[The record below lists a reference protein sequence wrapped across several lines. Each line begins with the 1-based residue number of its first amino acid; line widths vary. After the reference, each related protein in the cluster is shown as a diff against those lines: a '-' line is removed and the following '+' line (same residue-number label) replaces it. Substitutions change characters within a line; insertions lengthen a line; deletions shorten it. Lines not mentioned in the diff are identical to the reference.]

1 MDETYPPKASAE
13 VLPELAAF
21 VAPFAPLLHNA
32 QSRHSLQ
39 RYLTGLL
46 SDLPRKNCDTIA
58 ATVAG
63 TSPERLQHLL
73 TDALWDAQTLDE
85 ARVRALS
92 ARSPTGGILLL
103 DETSLPKKGDRSPGV
118 AAQYCGTLGKI
129 ANCQVVVSAEYVV
142 DVPGTS
148 QPLHWPVSAQLFLP
162 DAWIAD
168 PARRTPAHIP
178 AEESAQTKPERA
190 LALLDQARRWGVPFA
205 TVVADAGYGDTPAF
219 LSGVEQRGVP
229 YVCGV
234 ASDFRVRLPDAVQQA
249 AQPAPPP
256 ARRGRGQPKKP
267 RPAPLLRVAAVVD
280 ALPEDAWQTVTW
292 RDGGRDPTGTTGTL
306 RKQFVAVRVHRATGG
321 AHLPVTDRRV
331 STGPAGWLLGERP
344 LPGHAGERKHYFS
357 SLPADTPL
365 PRLVEL
371 AHARWAIEQFY
382 EDAKGECGLDD
393 YQGRRWDG
401 LQRHLA
407 LVMLAYS
414 FLAVQAV
421 QALPAPEAT
430 PPGGAA
436 GAFPPSLPD
445 TFVDHRHEGRRSQEK
460 AFPVPCMDR
469 KTVSWE
475 RNAYQYERIRESV
488 APVVGATAGLLA
500 GDPWTSQ

>member
-13 VLPELAAF
+13 VLPELATF
-21 VAPFAPLLHNA
+21 LAPFAPLLHNA
-32 QSRHSLQ
+32 QSRHSLH

-46 SDLPRKNCDTIA
+46 SDLPRKNCDTVA

-73 TDALWDAQTLDE
+73 TDALWDPQTLDE

-92 ARSPTGGILLL
+92 ARSPAGGLLLL
-103 DETSLPKKGDRSPGV
+103 DETSLPKKGTRSPGV

-142 DVPGTS
+142 DRPSTS

-168 PARRTPAHIP
+168 PARRTQAHIP
-178 AEESAQTKPERA
+178 DEESAKTKLDRA
-190 LALLDQARRWGVPFA
+190 LALLDQARRWGVSFA
-205 TVVADAGYGDTPAF
+205 AVVADAGYGDTPAF
-219 LSGVEQRGVP
+219 LAALEARGVP

-234 ASDFRVRLPDAVQQA
+234 ASDFGVRLPEAVAAAAAAAAAWAQAPARVRLAGK
-249 AQPAPPP
+249 
-256 ARRGRGQPKKP
+256 RGGRGQPKKP
-267 RPAPLLRVAAVVD
+267 RPAPLQTVAAVVD
-280 ALPEDAWQTVTW
+280 ALPKDAWQTVTW
-292 RDGGRDPTGTTGTL
+292 RDGSRDPTGRTGTL
-306 RKQFVAVRVHRATGG
+306 SKQFVALRVHWATGG
-321 AHLPVTDRRV
+321 AHLPITDRRV
-331 STGPAGWLLGERP
+331 STGPEGWLLGERP
-344 LPGHAGERKHYFS
+344 LPGASGERKYYVS
-357 SLPADTPL
+357 SLPTDTPL

-401 LQRHLA
+401 LHRHLA

-414 FLAVQAV
+414 FLAVQA
-421 QALPAPEAT
+421 LSTPEAT

-436 GAFPPSLPD
+436 GPFPPGAPAQSA
-445 TFVDHRHEGRRSQEK
+445 GR
-460 AFPVPCMDR
+460 PP
-469 KTVSWE
+469 
-475 RNAYQYERIRESV
+475 
-488 APVVGATAGLLA
+488 AGLGLA
-500 GDPWTSQ
+500 LPGSRALAHRDQPNPPLPSTEKLTQ

>member
-1 MDETYPPKASAE
+1 MDATFPPKASAE
-13 VLPELAAF
+13 VVPELAAF
-21 VAPFAPLLHNA
+21 LAPFAPLLHNA

-73 TDALWDAQTLDE
+73 TDALWEPLALDE

-92 ARSPTGGILLL
+92 ARSPAGGLLLL

-129 ANCQVVVSAEYVV
+129 GNCQVVVSAEYVV
-142 DVPGTS
+142 DLPSTS
-148 QPLHWPVSAQLFLP
+148 QPLHWPLSAQLFLP
-162 DAWIAD
+162 ASWTSD
-168 PARRTPAHIP
+168 PARRTQAHIP
-178 AEESAQTKPERA
+178 PQERHATKPERA
-190 LALLDQARRWGVPFA
+190 LELVDQARAWGVPFA
-205 TVVADAGYGDTPAF
+205 VVVADAGYGDTPAF
-219 LSGVEQRGVP
+219 LSGLQARGTP

-234 ASDFRVRLPDAVQQA
+234 ASDFGVRLPEAVQQAVQQA
-249 AQPAPPP
+249 AQVVPPP

-267 RPAPLLRVAAVVD
+267 RPASLLTVAAVVN

-292 RDGGRDPTGTTGTL
+292 RQGSRDPTGATGTL
-306 RKQFVAVRVHRATGG
+306 CKQFVALRVQRATGG
-321 AHLPVTDRRV
+321 AHLPITDRRV
-331 STGPAGWLLGERP
+331 STGTEGWLLGERP
-344 LPGHAGERKHYFS
+344 LPGPAGPSGERKYYVS
-357 SLPADTPL
+357 SLPAATPL

-414 FLAVQAV
+414 FLAVQA
-421 QALPAPEAT
+421 L
-430 PPGGAA
+430 AA
-436 GAFPPSLPD
+436 SSDGAFPPGAPAQPAGRPSTDAGLAVPGSRPLAHRDQPNPSLPP
-445 TFVDHRHEGRRSQEK
+445 TEK
-460 AFPVPCMDR
+460 L
-469 KTVSWE
+469 T
-475 RNAYQYERIRESV
+475 Q
-488 APVVGATAGLLA
+488 
-500 GDPWTSQ
+500 

>member
-1 MDETYPPKASAE
+1 MDETYPPKASAD

-21 VAPFAPLLHNA
+21 LAPFAPLLHNA
-32 QSRHSLQ
+32 QSRHSLH

-73 TDALWDAQTLDE
+73 TDALWEPLTLDE

-92 ARSPTGGILLL
+92 ARSPAGGILVL
-103 DETSLPKKGDRSPGV
+103 DETGLPKKGNRSPGV

-142 DVPGTS
+142 DLPSTS

-162 DAWIAD
+162 DAWIED
-168 PARRTPAHIP
+168 PARRTQAHIP
-178 AEESAQTKPERA
+178 VEESAQTKLERA
-190 LALLDQARRWGVPFA
+190 LALLERAREWGVPFA
-205 TVVADAGYGDTPAF
+205 VVVADAGYGDTPAF
-219 LSGVEQRGVP
+219 LAGLEQRRTP

-234 ASDFRVRLPDAVQQA
+234 ASDFGVRLPEAVQPA
-249 AQPAPPP
+249 AQPVPPP
-256 ARRGRGQPKKP
+256 AKRGLGQPKKP
-267 RPAPLLRVAAVVD
+267 RPAPLLTVAAVAD

-292 RDGGRDPTGTTGTL
+292 RDGSRDPTGATGTL
-306 RKQFVAVRVHRATGG
+306 CKQFVAVRVHRATGG
-321 AHLPVTDRRV
+321 AHLPITDRRV
-331 STGPAGWLLGERP
+331 STGPEGWLLGERP
-344 LPGHAGERKHYFS
+344 LPGTSGSPGERKYSLS

-401 LQRHLA
+401 LHRHLA

-414 FLAVQAV
+414 FLAVQALPQW
-421 QALPAPEAT
+421 QADPA
-430 PPGGAA
+430 GGA
-436 GAFPPSLPD
+436 GAFPPGAPTESTGRPSAGPGLAVPGPRALAHRDQPNTPLP
-445 TFVDHRHEGRRSQEK
+445 SAEK
-460 AFPVPCMDR
+460 L
-469 KTVSWE
+469 T
-475 RNAYQYERIRESV
+475 Q
-488 APVVGATAGLLA
+488 
-500 GDPWTSQ
+500 

>member
-1 MDETYPPKASAE
+1 MDETYPPKASAD

-21 VAPFAPLLHNA
+21 LAPFAPLLHNA
-32 QSRHSLQ
+32 QSRHSLH

-92 ARSPTGGILLL
+92 ARSPSGGILVL
-103 DETSLPKKGDRSPGV
+103 DETSLPKKGTRSPGV

-142 DVPGTS
+142 DVPSTS
-148 QPLHWPVSAQLFLP
+148 QPLHWPISAQLFLP
-162 DAWIAD
+162 DAWIED
-168 PARRTPAHIP
+168 PARRTQAHIP
-178 AEESAQTKPERA
+178 AAESAQTKLDRA
-190 LALLDQARRWGVPFA
+190 LALLDQARAWGVPFA
-205 TVVADAGYGDTPAF
+205 VVVADAGYGDTPAF
-219 LSGVEQRGVP
+219 LAGLEDRDVP

-234 ASDFRVRLPDAVQQA
+234 ASDFGVRLPAAVQQA
-249 AQPAPPP
+249 AQPVPPP
-256 ARRGRGQPKKP
+256 AKRGLGQPKKP
-267 RPAPLLRVAAVVD
+267 RPAPLLSVGAVVD
-280 ALPEDAWQTVTW
+280 ALSEDAWQTVTW
-292 RDGGRDPTGTTGTL
+292 RDGSRDPTGATGTL
-306 RKQFVAVRVHRATGG
+306 CKQFVALRVHRATGG

-331 STGPAGWLLGERP
+331 STGPEGWLLGERP
-344 LPGHAGERKHYFS
+344 LPGTPGERKYYVS
-357 SLPADTPL
+357 SLPADTSL
-365 PRLVEL
+365 SRLVEL

-401 LQRHLA
+401 LHRHLA

-414 FLAVQAV
+414 FLAVQA
-421 QALPAPEAT
+421 LPEPET
-430 PPGGAA
+430 PPAGAA
-436 GAFPPSLPD
+436 GAFPPGAPAQPAGRPSAGPGLAVPGSRALAHRDQPNTPLP
-445 TFVDHRHEGRRSQEK
+445 SAEK
-460 AFPVPCMDR
+460 L
-469 KTVSWE
+469 T
-475 RNAYQYERIRESV
+475 Q
-488 APVVGATAGLLA
+488 
-500 GDPWTSQ
+500 

>member
-1 MDETYPPKASAE
+1 MDETYPPKASAD
-13 VLPELAAF
+13 VLPELAVF
-21 VAPFAPLLHNA
+21 LAPFAPLLHNA
-32 QSRHSLQ
+32 QSRHSLH

-73 TDALWDAQTLDE
+73 TDALWEAQTLDE
-85 ARVRALS
+85 ARVRWLS
-92 ARSPTGGILLL
+92 AHSPVGGILVL
-103 DETSLPKKGDRSPGV
+103 DETGLPKKGNRSPGV

-129 ANCQVVVSAEYVV
+129 GNCQVVVSAEYVV
-142 DVPGTS
+142 DLPTTS
-148 QPLHWPVSAQLFLP
+148 QPLHWPVSAQLYLP
-162 DAWIAD
+162 DSWITD
-168 PARRTPAHIP
+168 PARRTQAHIP
-178 AEESAQTKPERA
+178 AEEFVQTKLERA
-190 LALLDQARRWGVPFA
+190 LTLLDQARRWGVPFSV
-205 TVVADAGYGDTPAF
+205 VVADAGYGDTPAF
-219 LSGVEQRGVP
+219 LATLEQRGVP

-234 ASDFRVRLPDAVQQA
+234 ASDFGVRLPDAVQQAVQQA

-267 RPAPLLRVAAVVD
+267 RPAPLLSVAAVVD
-280 ALPEDAWQTVTW
+280 AQPEDAWQTVTW
-292 RDGGRDPTGTTGTL
+292 RDGSRDPRGATGTL

-321 AHLPVTDRRV
+321 AHLPLTDRRV

-344 LPGHAGERKHYFS
+344 LPDGSDGSGPPGERKYSLS

-401 LQRHLA
+401 LHRHLA

-414 FLAVQAV
+414 FLAVQA
-421 QALPAPEAT
+421 LPQLAGM
-430 PPGGAA
+430 GGERR
-436 GAFPPSLPD
+436 GDFPPRCAS
-445 TFVDHRHEGRRSQEK
+445 
-460 AFPVPCMDR
+460 
-469 KTVSWE
+469 
-475 RNAYQYERIRESV
+475 
-488 APVVGATAGLLA
+488 
-500 GDPWTSQ
+500 

>member
-1 MDETYPPKASAE
+1 MNETYPPKASAD

-21 VAPFAPLLHNA
+21 LVPFAPLLHNA
-32 QSRHSLQ
+32 QSRSSLH

-63 TSPERLQHLL
+63 TSTERLQHLL
-73 TDALWDAQTLDE
+73 TDAQWEPLALDE
-85 ARVRALS
+85 ARVRWLC
-92 ARSPTGGILLL
+92 ARSPAGGILVL
-103 DETSLPKKGDRSPGV
+103 DETGLPKKGTRSPGV

-129 ANCQVVVSAEYVV
+129 GNCQVVVSAEYVV
-142 DVPGTS
+142 DVPTTS
-148 QPLHWPVSAQLFLP
+148 QPLHWPVAAQLYLP
-162 DAWIAD
+162 ESWITD
-168 PARRTPAHIP
+168 PARRTQAHIP
-178 AEESAQTKPERA
+178 AEETAQTKLERA
-190 LALLDQARRWGVPFA
+190 LTLLDQARRWGVPFSV
-205 TVVADAGYGDTPAF
+205 VVADAGYGDTPAF
-219 LSGVEQRGVP
+219 LAALDARGVP

-234 ASDFRVRLPDAVQQA
+234 ASDFGVRLPDAVQQA
-249 AQPAPPP
+249 AQPVPPP

-267 RPAPLLRVAAVVD
+267 RPAPLQTVAAVVD

-292 RDGGRDPTGTTGTL
+292 RDGSLDPTGTTGTL

-331 STGPAGWLLGERP
+331 STGPEGWLLGECP
-344 LPGHAGERKHYFS
+344 LPGTPGERKYYLS

-365 PRLVEL
+365 QRLVEL

-401 LQRHLA
+401 LHRHLA
-407 LVMLAYS
+407 LALLAYS

-421 QALPAPEAT
+421 PAPGAT

-436 GAFPPSLPD
+436 GAFPPGAPAQSAGRPSPGPGLALPGSRPLAHRDQSNTSLPS
-445 TFVDHRHEGRRSQEK
+445 TQK
-460 AFPVPCMDR
+460 LT
-469 KTVSWE
+469 K
-475 RNAYQYERIRESV
+475 
-488 APVVGATAGLLA
+488 
-500 GDPWTSQ
+500 

>member
-1 MDETYPPKASAE
+1 MDETYPPKASAD

-21 VAPFAPLLHNA
+21 LAPFAPLLHNA
-32 QSRHSLQ
+32 QSRHSLH

-73 TDALWDAQTLDE
+73 TDALWEPQTLDE

-92 ARSPTGGILLL
+92 ARSPAGGLLVL
-103 DETSLPKKGDRSPGV
+103 DETGLPKKGNRSPGV

-142 DVPGTS
+142 DRPATS

-162 DAWIAD
+162 DAWSAD
-168 PARRTPAHIP
+168 PVRRTHAHIP
-178 AEESAQTKPERA
+178 VEESAQTKPERA
-190 LALLDQARRWGVPFA
+190 LALLERARAWGVPFSV
-205 TVVADAGYGDTPAF
+205 VVADAGYGDTPAF
-219 LSGVEQRGVP
+219 LAALEARGVR

-234 ASDFRVRLPDAVQQA
+234 ASDFGVRLPEAVRQA
-249 AQPAPPP
+249 AQPVPPPP
-256 ARRGRGQPKKP
+256 ARPGRGQPKKP
-267 RPAPLLRVAAVVD
+267 RPAPLLSVAAAVD

-292 RDGGRDPTGTTGTL
+292 RDGSRDPTGVTGTL
-306 RKQFVAVRVHRATGG
+306 CKQFMAVRVHRATGG

-331 STGPAGWLLGERP
+331 STGPEGWLLAERP
-344 LPGHAGERKHYFS
+344 LPDPAGAAGAAGPSGERKYYLS
-357 SLPADTPL
+357 SLPDDTPL

-401 LQRHLA
+401 LHRHLA

-414 FLAVQAV
+414 FLAVQALP
-421 QALPAPEAT
+421 QLPADPD
-430 PPGGAA
+430 GGA
-436 GAFPPSLPD
+436 GAFPPGAPAESTRRPSPGPGLALPGSGALA
-445 TFVDHRHEGRRSQEK
+445 HR
-460 AFPVPCMDR
+460 
-469 KTVSWE
+469 
-475 RNAYQYERIRESV
+475 
-488 APVVGATAGLLA
+488 
-500 GDPWTSQ
+500 DPPNPPLPSTKKLTQ